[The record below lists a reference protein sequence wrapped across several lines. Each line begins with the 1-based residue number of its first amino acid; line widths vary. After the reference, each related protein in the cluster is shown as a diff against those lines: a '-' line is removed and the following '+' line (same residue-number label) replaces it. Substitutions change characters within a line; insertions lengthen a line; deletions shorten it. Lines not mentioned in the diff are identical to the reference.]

1 MRRMIQEKYQPI
13 GEMRLEEAEAPIL
26 GSGELLVRV
35 EAAGVNPV
43 DWKLVE
49 GYLRGAIE
57 IPFPYV
63 PGCDV
68 AGTVEAVG
76 EGVTEFAVG
85 DAVFGYPSL
94 QRGGGYAEK
103 VKLLENECA
112 RAPQGISLKE
122 AAAYPVATIT
132 AFEGLFV
139 YGKLAAG
146 MRLLVLGGAGGVG
159 SAAVQMAKASGAE
172 VYATASRRN
181 AEYVESLGAQAIDYG
196 AGAIADFVQGVDF
209 IFDTVGGE
217 AALAAIPALRQGG
230 QYVTP
235 VFPLPPSEVL
245 EAKDATGYAYGI
257 LPSRERLEQV
267 RPWIEGGALRMAI
280 AAEYGLGQVVAA
292 LEASKTGRT
301 RGKLL
306 VVPALD

>member
-1 MRRMIQEKYQPI
+1 MRKIVQDRYQ
-13 GEMRLEEAEAPIL
+13 GLQHLRLEQGQDPEVKADEI
-26 GSGELLVRV
+26 LVRV
-35 EAAGVNPV
+35 EAAAVNPV

-85 DAVFGYPSL
+85 DEVFGYPSL

-112 RAPQGISLKE
+112 RAPRGVSLKE
-122 AAAYPVATIT
+122 AAAYPVAAIT

-139 YGKLAAG
+139 YGRLAAG

-159 SAAVQMAKASGAE
+159 SAAVQMGKASGAE
-172 VYATASRRN
+172 VYATASHRN
-181 AEYVESLGAQAIDYG
+181 AEYIEGLGARAIDYA
-196 AGAIADFVQGVDF
+196 AGAIEEQVQGVDF
-209 IFDTVGGE
+209 IFDAVGGE

-245 EAKDATGYAYGI
+245 AEKDTTGYAYGI

-280 AAEYGLGQVVAA
+280 AAEYGLNEVVAA